1 MTAPDLKPCANR
13 DKPRQGG
20 GCAWEW
26 VVCAGRGA
34 VFNVYRCATCGKED
48 WL

>member
-1 MTAPDLKPCANR
+1 MTTPELLPCQNKQKA
-13 DKPRQGG
+13 RQDG
-20 GCAWEW
+20 GCFWEW

-34 VFNVYRCATCGKED
+34 AFNVYRCANCGKED